1 MDTIDGQIQFSANDL
16 VNHLACRRLTE
27 LNNEVA
33 SGLRFAPSGWDPTLA
48 LLRERGLAHERAY
61 IEYLKDQGEQVTIIA
76 GVGVDDSSVADTVA
90 AMCAGDQVICQAALR
105 HGRFA
110 GRADILRRVDE
121 PSALGG
127 WSYEVT
133 DTKLA
138 RDTRSGTIL
147 QLSLYSDLVG
157 VLQDKLPELMYVVAP
172 WTEGSVPSIGVK
184 ARHPF

>member
-33 SGLRFAPSGWDPTLA
+33 SGLGSAPGGWDPTLA

-61 IEYLKDQGEQVTIIA
+61 IEYLKDQGQQVTIIE
-76 GVGVDDSSVADTVA
+76 GVSVDDSSVADTVA
-90 AMCAGDQVICQAALR
+90 AMRAGDQVICQAALR

-110 GRADILRRVDE
+110 GRADILRRVEE

-127 WSYEVT
+127 WS
-133 DTKLA
+133 
-138 RDTRSGTIL
+138 TR
-147 QLSLYSDLVG
+147 
-157 VLQDKLPELMYVVAP
+157 
-172 WTEGSVPSIGVK
+172 
-184 ARHPF
+184 